1 MLSSAAG
8 GNKIKLYI
16 DQTGEEL
23 GNVSED
29 DVQFLIDQ
37 LEEEDSEDR
46 AYYINQDTVTMLRAN
61 GAGPELLAALDRAV
75 SRTGDAEVRWS
86 AE

>member
-1 MLSSAAG
+1 
-8 GNKIKLYI
+8 
-16 DQTGEEL
+16 L

-75 SRTGDAEVRWS
+75 GATGDAEVRWS